1 MRPTVKWGLALA
13 VSVPWFAAAG
23 SIARGEVTDITGS
36 SSATVI
42 EFFGLIPVQT
52 DFGQVIVPLTEPMP
66 PAVSRARLDRLDNV
80 GATTA
85 GGQAVAVFDQPDLGG
100 LGSPNDVGLDLAAF
114 SEDDSTSWLV
124 LGTANETRRI
134 VLGPNEVGAGPVLG
148 AAQRTRGRVILSGV
162 LVITALDTSKDL
174 SGVEAH
180 VQIRVNKLSIGQL
193 PTTLLQGEVTLAGG
207 PNGSVTLARAS
218 GAFEG
223 LFLPVVDFSGTVPNL
238 PLARAVLF
246 VGLELPYEYD
256 VQADQPFELDLA
268 VSSRL
273 RSTPGGTGAAAV
285 FGLPQ
290 EGLGSILQRIKND
303 DRGQQL
309 ANRIAQQ
316 VDTTGAAYANGGSTT
331 GLSLTNLFPL
341 CGAMGS
347 GSIGMMLMSCFFVAA
362 MKRRRRRPVPDAI
375 AKGRAAGQ

>member
-1 MRPTVKWGLALA
+1 MRSMAKWGLALA
-13 VSVPWFAAAG
+13 ASVPWFTAAG

-42 EFFGLIPVQT
+42 EFLGLIPVQT
-52 DFGQVIVPLTEPMP
+52 DFGQVIVPLTLPVP
-66 PAVSRARLDRLDNV
+66 PAVSRARLDRVDDQ

-85 GGQAVAVFDQPDLGG
+85 GGQAVAVFDLPDIGG
-100 LGSPNDVGLDLAAF
+100 GGPPNDVGLDLAAF
-114 SEDDSTSWLV
+114 SEDESTGWLV
-124 LGTANETRRI
+124 LATANETRKI
-134 VLGPNEVGAGPVLG
+134 VLGLNEVSSGPVLG

-162 LVITALDTSKDL
+162 LVITASNVTKDL

-180 VQIRVNKLSIGQL
+180 IQISVNKLSFGQF

-207 PNGSVTLARAS
+207 PNGSVTIVRAT

-223 LFLPVVDFSGTVPNL
+223 LFLPVVDFSGTVPDL

-256 VQADQPFELDLA
+256 VDVGQPFELDLA

-273 RSTPGGTGAAAV
+273 LSTPGGTGAAAV

-290 EGLGSILQRIKND
+290 EGLGSILQRIKKD

-309 ANRIAQQ
+309 ANVIAQQ
-316 VDTTGAAYANGGSTT
+316 VDTTGAAYANGGGTT

-341 CGAMGS
+341 CGTIGS
-347 GSIGMMLMSCFFVAA
+347 GSVGMMLMSCFVVAA
-362 MKRRRRRPVPDAI
+362 MNRRRRPVFGAM
-375 AKGRAAGQ
+375 AMGRVARE

>member
-1 MRPTVKWGLALA
+1 MRPTAQLVLVLI
-13 VSVPWFAAAG
+13 VSVPFLAAAG

-42 EFFGLIPVQT
+42 EFFGLVPVQT
-52 DFGQVIVPLTEPMP
+52 DFGQVIVPLTAPMP
-66 PAVSRARLDRLDNV
+66 PAVSRARLDRLDDA

-85 GGQAVAVFDQPDLGG
+85 GGEAVAVFDLPNLSGIG
-100 LGSPNDVGLDLAAF
+100 PPNDVGLDLAAF
-114 SEDDSTSWLV
+114 SEDDSTGWFV
-124 LGTANETRRI
+124 LATANETRKI
-134 VLGPNEVGAGPVLG
+134 VLGLDEVSTGPVLG
-148 AAQRTRGRVILSGV
+148 AAQITRGRVILSGV
-162 LVITALDTSKDL
+162 LIITATDLAKDL

-207 PNGSVTLARAS
+207 PNGSVTIVRAT

-223 LFLPVVDFSGTVPNL
+223 LFLPVVDFSGTVPEL

-246 VGLELPYEYD
+246 AGLELPYEYD
-256 VQADQPFELDLA
+256 VEVGQPFELDLA

-273 RSTPGGTGAAAV
+273 LTTPGGTGAAAV

-290 EGLGSILQRIKND
+290 EGLSSILQRIKKD

-309 ANRIAQQ
+309 ANMIAQQ
-316 VDTTGAAYANGGSTT
+316 VDTTGVAYANGGSTT
-331 GLSLTNLFPL
+331 GFSLTNLFPL
-341 CGAMGS
+341 CGAIGPGS
-347 GSIGMMLMSCFFVAA
+347 AGMMLMSCFVVAA
-362 MKRRRRRPVPDAI
+362 MNRRRRRPLLSAI
-375 AKGRAAGQ
+375 ARGRAARQ